1 MLMFTINTLRK
12 NHAVDPFVIPRC
24 IVPETN
30 IKIYLVQTV
39 YHENVINCTIV
50 LIIIKVKLI

>member
-12 NHAVDPFVIPRC
+12 NHAVDPFVIQRC

-30 IKIYLVQTV
+30 IKIHLVQTV
-39 YHENVINCTIV
+39 FHENDN
-50 LIIIKVKLI
+50 